1 MLSLIKSISIEVS
14 GYLAVMMLVLIII
27 VHGLVILKILPHTW
41 INGGRST
48 YYESQRKQSMLGII
62 VLTIAILILLIA
74 SNIITVSIPSIL
86 SSIINTILWV
96 MVILLAVSTV
106 MQLFGTYFEKYV
118 MSIIAFILL
127 VCVLRIAL

>member
-1 MLSLIKSISIEVS
+1 MLDLIKSISIEVS

-48 YYESQRKQSMLGII
+48 SYESQRKQSMLGII
-62 VLTIAILILLIA
+62 VLTLTILILLIA

-86 SSIINTILWV
+86 SSIINTILWI
-96 MVILLAVSTV
+96 MVILLAISTV

>member
-1 MLSLIKSISIEVS
+1 MLDLIKSISIEVS
-14 GYLAVMMLVLIII
+14 GYLAVIMLVLIII

-48 YYESQRKQSMLGII
+48 SYESQRKQSMLGII

-74 SNIITVSIPSIL
+74 SNIVTVSIPSIL

-106 MQLFGTYFEKYV
+106 MQLFGTYFEKYL

>member
-1 MLSLIKSISIEVS
+1 
-14 GYLAVMMLVLIII
+14 MLVLIII